1 MYDRD
6 NDTENILGCIF
17 TALAIPF
24 ILILSDNDKAKTIGW
39 IMIIA
44 VAVLIMIGAMTS

>member
-6 NDTENILGCIF
+6 NETETILGCIF
-17 TALAIPF
+17 TALVISF
-24 ILILSDNDKAKTIGW
+24 ILVFADNDSAKTIGW

-44 VAVLIMIGAMTS
+44 AAVLIMIGVMTG